1 MSILKVILSDDLG
14 NVAKLT
20 AWREV
25 ADLWGGNADSAA
37 VKRGDIVYLQGEP
50 YLFQC

>member
-1 MSILKVILSDDLG
+1 MILGDELV

-20 AWREV
+20 AWREI

-37 VKRGDIVYLQGEP
+37 VKRGDIVHLQGEP